1 MNAKKD
7 IPTAVIQKAKGL
19 INLYGVN
26 LDFIGLYKGMDVYAF
41 QFPENT
47 ETGYP
52 FLYLYD
58 RQSKNTTD
66 VTGFEALYILDMLLH
81 TMR

>member
-1 MNAKKD
+1 MNQKKD
-7 IPTAVIQKAKGL
+7 IPNIVIQKAKDLIDLYG
-19 INLYGVN
+19 INL
-26 LDFIGLYKGMDVYAF
+26 DCIGMYKGLDVYAF

-58 RQSKNTTD
+58 RLSNKTTD
-66 VTGFEALYILDMLLH
+66 VTGFEALDILSGLIK
-81 TMR
+81 